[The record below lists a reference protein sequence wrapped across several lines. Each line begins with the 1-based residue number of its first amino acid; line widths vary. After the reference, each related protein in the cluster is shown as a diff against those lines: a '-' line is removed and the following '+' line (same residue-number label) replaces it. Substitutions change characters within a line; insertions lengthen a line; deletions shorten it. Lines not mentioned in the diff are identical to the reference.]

1 MSKYI
6 LIFLFSFCFSF
17 SQKVRTETFSVFNKQ
32 FNYQSID
39 YSQYGVTLNKFYI
52 TCNKQEYDLM
62 FKKAEKCLKEIDRL
76 YHSFYYF
83 LLLPEDVKSQRQKEI
98 LVSEFI
104 KQISNKIEYP
114 ELNIWILMDE
124 DYSKEYFNEVQLGN
138 VRATENIYI
147 ELKANLICNTI

>member
-1 MSKYI
+1 MPNYI
-6 LIFLFSFCFSF
+6 LLFLFSFCFSF
-17 SQKVRTETFSVFNKQ
+17 SQKTKNETFSVLNRE

-52 TCNKQEYDLM
+52 TSNKQEYDLM
-62 FKKAEKCLKEIDRL
+62 IKNAQNCLKDKVRL

-83 LLLPEDVKSQRQKEI
+83 LLIPEDVKSQKQKET

-104 KQISNKIEYP
+104 KQISNQIEYP
-114 ELNIWILMDE
+114 ELNIWIFMDE
-124 DYSKEYFNEVQLGN
+124 DYSKEYFNQVQLGN
-138 VRATENIYI
+138 VRESKNIFI